1 LFGIWCLEFG
11 ILNLAVII
19 LTSLI
24 SIYAFYNQDLFGRLK
39 FNAYAIRHHGQGW
52 RFLSYGLV
60 HADWVHL
67 FINMFVL
74 YSFGK
79 AVIESYLY
87 YFGPKGY
94 LFYLLLYLGG
104 VGFSVLFDYGK
115 HKDDPSYN
123 AVGASGAVSAV
134 LFASILVFP
143 TGSVYLFPIP
153 FPLPSVVFGVFYL
166 VYSAVMARRGTG
178 NIGHNAHFWGAIFGL
193 VFTIALKPLLVASF
207 WKQIMNLL

>member
-1 LFGIWCLEFG
+1 M
-11 ILNLAVII
+11 
-19 LTSLI
+19 
-24 SIYAFYNQDLFGRLK
+24 K

-52 RFLSYGLV
+52 RFLSYGLI

-79 AVIESYLY
+79 AVIEAYHY
-87 YFGPKGY
+87 YFDVKGY
-94 LFYLLLYLGG
+94 LFYLLLYIGG
-104 VGFSVLFDYGK
+104 IGFSVLFDYGK
-115 HKDDPSYN
+115 HKDDPHYN

-153 FPLPSVVFGVFYL
+153 FPLPSVVFGVIYL

-193 VFTIALKPLLVASF
+193 VFTIALKPILAASF
-207 WKQIMNLL
+207 LKQIMNLF

>member
-1 LFGIWCLEFG
+1 
-11 ILNLAVII
+11 LNLAVII
-19 LTSLI
+19 ITSLI
-24 SIYAFYNQDLFGRLK
+24 SIFAFFNAELFERMK
-39 FNAYAIRHHGQGW
+39 FNAYAIRHQGQGW
-52 RFLSYGLV
+52 RFLSYGLI

-79 AVIESYLY
+79 AVIEAYRY
-87 YFGPKGY
+87 YFDLKGY
-94 LFYLLLYLGG
+94 LFYLLLYIGG
-104 VGFSVLFDYGK
+104 IGFSVLFDYGK
-115 HKDDPSYN
+115 HKDDPNYN

-153 FPLPSVVFGVFYL
+153 FPLPSVVFGVIYL

-193 VFTIALKPLLVASF
+193 VFTIALKPLLAVSF
-207 WKQIMNLL
+207 LKQIMNLF

>member
-1 LFGIWCLEFG
+1 M
-11 ILNLAVII
+11 NLAVII
-19 LTSLI
+19 ITSLI
-24 SIYAFYNQDLFGRLK
+24 SIYAFYNAELFERMK

-52 RFLSYGLV
+52 RFLSYGLI

-79 AVIESYLY
+79 AVIEAYRY
-87 YFGPKGY
+87 YFDMKGY
-94 LFYLLLYLGG
+94 FFYVLLYIGG
-104 VGFSVLFDYGK
+104 LAFSVLFDYGK
-115 HKDDPSYN
+115 HKDDPHYN

-134 LFASILVFP
+134 LFASILVYP
-143 TGSVYLFPIP
+143 TGSIYLFPIP
-153 FPLPSVVFGVFYL
+153 FPIPSVVFGVIYL

-193 VFTIALKPLLVASF
+193 VFTIALKPLLAVSF
-207 WKQIMNLL
+207 LKQIMNLF